1 MIVDLIHSV
10 ECDKQSEKQPEAKRN
25 RGDNPLPD
33 RLWLVDVDIE
43 VFVEYGDHQEHKK
56 MDEIVDLS

>member
-33 RLWLVDVDIE
+33 RL
-43 VFVEYGDHQEHKK
+43 
-56 MDEIVDLS
+56 